1 MSSAWS
7 AGELAVAADVS
18 LSNAQVA
25 ARLGRSV
32 AAVKQRR
39 AVMRLRGKP
48 VPEGLHGSTRAYQ
61 VYGCRC
67 ADCVQARRGAEQ
79 ARYHARKQAE
89 HTELARAGVDT
100 GARHRWTADELAVA
114 LDRSLPR
121 REAAQRLGCTENA
134 VKWARRQYLGGAVAA
149 ERPWREWSPEE
160 LAVALNASLS
170 TAQAAQRLGRSV
182 AAVKDI
188 RHRYRRP
195 DTSADHATE
204 HGREWTAAEVAIAVD
219 KSLPAAEAARRLGR
233 TINAVRRRRVLHSA
247 DNKSVPDDLHGTL
260 HAYQV
265 YGCRCE
271 PCQQALRLRERTRNR
286 LH

>member
-1 MSSAWS
+1 MSGAWS

-48 VPEGLHGSTRAYQ
+48 VPEGLHGGTRAYQ

-67 ADCVQARRGAEQ
+67 TVCA
-79 ARYHARKQAE
+79 HARNASERARHAACKQAE
-89 HTELARAGVDT
+89 RAELAHAGVDT

-121 REAAQRLGCTENA
+121 REAARRLGCTEDA
-134 VKWARRQYLGGAVAA
+134 VKWARRQHRDGAATV
-149 ERPWREWSPEE
+149 RPWREWSGEE
-160 LAVALNASLS
+160 ISVAMDMSL
-170 TAQAAQRLGRSV
+170 TVPQAAQQLGRSV

-188 RHRYRRP
+188 RHRYSRP
-195 DTSADHATE
+195 DTSADDATE
-204 HGREWTAAEVAIAVD
+204 HGREWTAAEIAVAVD
-219 KSLPAAEAARRLGR
+219 RSLRAAEAARRLGR
-233 TINAVRRRRVLHSA
+233 TVNAVRRRRVLHSA
-247 DNKSVPDDLHGTL
+247 DNKPAPDDLHGTL

-271 PCQQALRLRERTRNR
+271 LCQQASRERYRNPQR
-286 LH
+286 